1 MTVFCI
7 YIIEFVTKT
16 ASILLL
22 SCNVEVRNSFNQQ
35 WKCRRLSKTHMM
47 LTSFKH
53 LVVFINRTEMI
64 YLKRPLMFSNN
75 QIHSNTIIDSSINFP
90 FFSVAGAGGRGLNPR
105 PDPVESLGTF
115 GKWHFLILVYTIV
128 LGLVVAF
135 QDTVGLDFLAP
146 RNIAYQCD
154 YFGCVHFTVI
164 ARVNV
169 HRT

>member
-1 MTVFCI
+1 
-7 YIIEFVTKT
+7 
-16 ASILLL
+16 
-22 SCNVEVRNSFNQQ
+22 
-35 WKCRRLSKTHMM
+35 M
-47 LTSFKH
+47 LKSFKH

-75 QIHSNTIIDSSINFP
+75 QIHSKTIIDSSINFP

-164 ARVNV
+164 ASVNV
-169 HRT
+169 HRTYAVFLFTTVTRVLAGFSCGISGQLDGRRPCPLIAVILFCLD